1 MRGREAAGCSAE
13 DVIRAKGATMD
24 NDVAAQSGASA
35 VLGRATACAH
45 ANIALI
51 KYWGKA
57 DEALVVPTTA
67 SLSLTLDG
75 LSTQTTV
82 EFLGDGDA
90 ARAESDSVSLLGD
103 DETPAESAADE
114 RTGRGGK
121 ADPTAR
127 FDLAA
132 PDGSVGDPTADSNT
146 IPDTLTIDGVLQHGT
161 ALARVSRFLDLIR
174 ERAGISAPAR
184 VASRNTVPFGAGL
197 ASSASAFAALAAAGS
212 CAAGLDLSGREL
224 SRLARRG
231 SGSAC
236 RSIYGGLVKWN
247 AGHDDATSYAQP
259 VECPMDLAIIVI
271 LISAKEK
278 PMSSRE
284 AMRLTMRTSP
294 LYPAWVRS
302 SADDMTRA
310 LAAVAASDLD
320 ALGEVVEANALGMHA
335 SMMAARPAVIYWLP
349 QTVTALSAVRDLRR
363 HGYGAWSTMD
373 AGANVK
379 VLTAAADAE
388 RVASE
393 LRDRLPG
400 QTIEVHH
407 IGSGVRV
414 VE

>member
-1 MRGREAAGCSAE
+1 MSGIA
-13 DVIRAKGATMD
+13 AKGPERAIGR
-24 NDVAAQSGASA
+24 NASNS
-35 VLGRATACAH
+35 ATACAH

-57 DEALVVPTTA
+57 DEGLVIPTTS

-82 EFLGDGDA
+82 EFLDGDETLA
-90 ARAESDSVSLLGD
+90 GD
-103 DETPAESAADE
+103 DEARDDGGIPRSEAGELTDAAGSDVSATKSD
-114 RTGRGGK
+114 T
-121 ADPTAR
+121 
-127 FDLAA
+127 A
-132 PDGSVGDPTADSNT
+132 PDTVLD
-146 IPDTLTIDGVLQHGT
+146 ILTIDGVLQHGT
-161 ALARVSRFLDLIR
+161 SLARVSRFLDLVR
-174 ERAGISAPAR
+174 ERAGIAAPAR
-184 VASRNTVPFGAGL
+184 VTSRNTVPFGAGL
-197 ASSASAFAALAAAGS
+197 ASSASAFAALAAAAS
-212 CAAGLDLSGREL
+212 RAAGLELSGREL
-224 SRLARRG
+224 SKLARRG

-284 AMRLTMRTSP
+284 AMRLTMRTSL
-294 LYPAWVRS
+294 LYPAWVRA
-302 SADDMTRA
+302 SADDMTLA

-349 QTVTALSAVRDLRR
+349 QTITALSAVRDLRK
-363 HGYGAWSTMD
+363 HGYSAWSTMD

>member
-57 DEALVVPTTA
+57 DEALVVPTTS

-90 ARAESDSVSLLGD
+90 AR
-103 DETPAESAADE
+103 AESAADE

-379 VLTAAADAE
+379 VLTAAADAG

>member
-1 MRGREAAGCSAE
+1 MSGIA
-13 DVIRAKGATMD
+13 AKGPERAIGR
-24 NDVAAQSGASA
+24 NASNS
-35 VLGRATACAH
+35 ATACAH

-57 DEALVVPTTA
+57 DEGLVIPTTS

-82 EFLGDGDA
+82 EFLAGGETLAGGDGARADGDEVRADGGVLRSEAGERTDA
-90 ARAESDSVSLLGD
+90 AGSDG
-103 DETPAESAADE
+103 SATKSD
-114 RTGRGGK
+114 T
-121 ADPTAR
+121 
-127 FDLAA
+127 A
-132 PDGSVGDPTADSNT
+132 PDT
-146 IPDTLTIDGVLQHGT
+146 ISGTVPDTLTIDGVAQHGT
-161 ALARVSRFLDLIR
+161 SLARVSRFLDLIR
-174 ERAGISAPAR
+174 ERAGIAAPAR
-184 VASRNTVPFGAGL
+184 VTSRNTVPFGAGL
-197 ASSASAFAALAAAGS
+197 ASSASAFAALAAAAS
-212 CAAGLDLSGREL
+212 RAAGLELSGRDL

-294 LYPAWVRS
+294 LYPAWVRA

-310 LAAVAASDLD
+310 LAAVAASNLD

-349 QTVTALSAVRDLRR
+349 QTITALSAVRDLRR
-363 HGYGAWSTMD
+363 HGYSAWSTMD

-379 VLTAAADAE
+379 VLAAAADAE
-388 RVASE
+388 QVASE

>member
-1 MRGREAAGCSAE
+1 MGERDAVRRGEAMSG
-13 DVIRAKGATMD
+13 IGAKGTAR
-24 NDVAAQSGASA
+24 ASGCNASNS
-35 VLGRATACAH
+35 ATACAH

-57 DEALVVPTTA
+57 DEALVIPTTS

-82 EFLGDGDA
+82 EFLADGDA
-90 ARAESDSVSLLGD
+90 LARGDGVRADGDGVRADDGAPRSETGERADAAGSDV
-103 DETPAESAADE
+103 SAAQSD
-114 RTGRGGK
+114 TTP
-121 ADPTAR
+121 DI
-127 FDLAA
+127 A
-132 PDGSVGDPTADSNT
+132 PGT
-146 IPDTLTIDGVLQHGT
+146 ISDTVPDTLTIDGVLQHGT
-161 ALARVSRFLDLIR
+161 SLARVSRFLDLVR
-174 ERAGISAPAR
+174 ERAGIAAPAR
-184 VASRNTVPFGAGL
+184 VTSRNTVPFGAGL
-197 ASSASAFAALAAAGS
+197 ASSASAFAALAAAAS
-212 CAAGLDLSGREL
+212 RAAGLELSGRDL

-294 LYPAWVRS
+294 LYPAWMRA

-349 QTVTALSAVRDLRR
+349 QTVTALFAVRDLRKN
-363 HGYGAWSTMD
+363 GYGAWSTMD

-388 RVASE
+388 QVASE

>member
-1 MRGREAAGCSAE
+1 M
-13 DVIRAKGATMD
+13 
-24 NDVAAQSGASA
+24 
-35 VLGRATACAH
+35 
-45 ANIALI
+45 
-51 KYWGKA
+51 
-57 DEALVVPTTA
+57 
-67 SLSLTLDG
+67 
-75 LSTQTTV
+75 
-82 EFLGDGDA
+82 
-90 ARAESDSVSLLGD
+90 
-103 DETPAESAADE
+103 
-114 RTGRGGK
+114 
-121 ADPTAR
+121 
-127 FDLAA
+127 
-132 PDGSVGDPTADSNT
+132 
-146 IPDTLTIDGVLQHGT
+146 QHGT

-379 VLTAAADAE
+379 VLTAAADAG

>member
-1 MRGREAAGCSAE
+1 MGEREALRRGEAMDGIE
-13 DVIRAKGATMD
+13 AKGPARAIGR
-24 NDVAAQSGASA
+24 NASNS
-35 VLGRATACAH
+35 ATACAH

-57 DEALVVPTTA
+57 DEGLVIPTTS

-82 EFLGDGDA
+82 EFLDGDETLAGGDGARADGDEVRADA
-90 ARAESDSVSLLGD
+90 AGS
-103 DETPAESAADE
+103 
-114 RTGRGGK
+114 
-121 ADPTAR
+121 
-127 FDLAA
+127 
-132 PDGSVGDPTADSNT
+132 DGSATKSDATPDT
-146 IPDTLTIDGVLQHGT
+146 ISDTVPDTLTIDGVLQHGT
-161 ALARVSRFLDLIR
+161 SLARVSRFLDLIR
-174 ERAGISAPAR
+174 ERAGIAAPAR
-184 VASRNTVPFGAGL
+184 VTSRNTVPFGAGL
-197 ASSASAFAALAAAGS
+197 ASSASAFAALAAAAS
-212 CAAGLDLSGREL
+212 RAAGLELSGREL

-294 LYPAWVRS
+294 LYPAWVRA

-310 LAAVAASDLD
+310 LAAVAASNLD

-349 QTVTALSAVRDLRR
+349 QTITALSAVRDLRK
-363 HGYGAWSTMD
+363 HGYSAWSTMD

-388 RVASE
+388 QVASE

-400 QTIEVHH
+400 QTIEIHH
-407 IGSGVRV
+407 TGSGVRV